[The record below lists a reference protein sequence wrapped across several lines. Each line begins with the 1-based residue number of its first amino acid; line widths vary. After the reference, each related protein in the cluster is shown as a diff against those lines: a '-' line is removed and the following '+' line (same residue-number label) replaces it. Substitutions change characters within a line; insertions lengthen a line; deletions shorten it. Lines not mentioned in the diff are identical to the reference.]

1 MMASDERVYITT
13 DITRHAEVYHTNPEC
28 VNATY
33 SHMNEIALST
43 ARNHSLSICKRCSG
57 EADLNE
63 SQQRLFKMDPDD
75 VPELSGGS
83 A

>member
-1 MMASDERVYITT
+1 MPASRRVYITT
-13 DITRHAEVYHTNPEC
+13 DVTRQAEVYHTNRDC
-28 VNATY
+28 VNAVY

-43 ARNHSLSICKRCSG
+43 AHNHSLTICKRCSG

-63 SQQRLFKMDPDD
+63 SQQRLFNMDPDD
-75 VPELSGGS
+75 VPGLSGGS